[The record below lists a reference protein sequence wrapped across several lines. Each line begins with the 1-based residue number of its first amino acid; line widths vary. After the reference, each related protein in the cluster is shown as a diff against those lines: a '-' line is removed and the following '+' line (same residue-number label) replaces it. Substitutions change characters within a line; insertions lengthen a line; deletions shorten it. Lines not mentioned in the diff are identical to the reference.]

1 MVTNP
6 DIMRQHDTVLATVS
20 TLSDQLDSVT
30 DPAEAK
36 KIMLEM
42 QQLTARANL
51 LQSLFLAS
59 ESAGIT
65 AQTKKVTDAKASLD
79 ADIKEDS
86 SWTNIVSGITS
97 LLAAVDE
104 TIQVAKQAIV

>member
-1 MVTNP
+1 MVTNS
-6 DIMRQHDTVLATVS
+6 DIMTQHDAVLATVS
-20 TLSDQLDSVT
+20 TLSDQLDSIT

-36 KIMLEM
+36 KIVLEM

-51 LQSLFLAS
+51 LQSLFLVN
-59 ESAGIT
+59 ESAEIT
-65 AQTKKVTDAKASLD
+65 AQTRKVTDAKARLD
-79 ADIKEDS
+79 ADLKEDS

-104 TIQVAKQAIV
+104 TIQVAKQAMV